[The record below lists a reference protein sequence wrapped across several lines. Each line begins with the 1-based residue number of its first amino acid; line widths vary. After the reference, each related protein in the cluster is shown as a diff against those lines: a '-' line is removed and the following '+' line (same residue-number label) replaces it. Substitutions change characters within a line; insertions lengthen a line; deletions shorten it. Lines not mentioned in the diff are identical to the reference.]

1 MGNSTFT
8 RMSMPALLLIV
19 ANSWAVQSSSQPPK
33 QNPPQQQQSGGQNQ
47 PPQGNQPNQNQ
58 PANAPAPLFE
68 GKSTLKSS
76 RQGKET
82 ATAGFNG
89 IGPDGSVQSS
99 VLNSSPSPA
108 DAQHVAAMASTNSDP
123 SELAAFTKEGNLH
136 SPKQQ

>member
-47 PPQGNQPNQNQ
+47 QQGNQSNQNQ

-99 VLNSSPSPA
+99 VLNASPSPA
-108 DAQHVAAMASTNSDP
+108 DALHVAAMASTNSDP